1 VTGLTN
7 GTTYTFQVAAV
18 NAARTGG
25 YSARSSEVT
34 PRTVPGV
41 PTNATAV
48 ANNIGGVKIDWNAPT
63 SDGGAAISDYQV
75 TICGG
80 TDCVNYGVNI
90 STGNQLTYTVPETP
104 TRTMVGY
111 KWNFL
116 VRAVNVA
123 GAGAQ
128 TALIGPVD
136 PRRVSNAPSN
146 VVATVNNSGGVGVTW
161 SAPSANG
168 ANISDYIVQY
178 CTGGTCTTYDDG
190 VSATASASVAGLVKG
205 TAYTFKVAAVNAAGT
220 SSYSVPSNEVTP
232 RSVAEAPTNATATA
246 NNIGGVVVS
255 WTAPTDN
262 GGAAIT
268 DYTVQS
274 CVGGTCTSFARSSAS
289 TATSQTVTGL
299 TKGTAYT
306 FKVAAV
312 NAAGT
317 SLFANA
323 AAAATP
329 RAVTGEPTDLV
340 GVPGNTQV
348 ALTWRAPV
356 ATNGSAISNY
366 IVQSCISTTCSV
378 VAREAST
385 TASQIVTSLANGTT
399 YTFKV
404 AAVNEAGTSSYVT
417 SLGYTPRTVPDA
429 PTSVTATA
437 NSTGGVV
444 VEWSAPQFNG
454 GSAITDYTVQSCL
467 STTCTTFTR
476 TASTSTSATV
486 TGLTKGTSYT
496 FQVAAVN
503 VAGTGLFA
511 KASGSGVTP
520 RAVPGTPT
528 NLAGVVGDAQV
539 ALTWTAPANN
549 GDEISDYEVKWC
561 LGSSCTAFAHT
572 ASAETS
578 ITVNN
583 LTNGSAYTFQVAA
596 KNAAGTGTAAVSGS
610 LTPRTVPGAPT
621 NVVGTLGNTQ
631 INLSWNTP
639 SSNGGSAITDYIVQ
653 SCTGGTCTTFND
665 GTGTSTSATV
675 TGLTNGTAYTFQVAA
690 KNIAGDSP
698 YSTASTSLTPR
709 TVPDAP
715 TGVTATADNTGG
727 IDVSWSA
734 PANNGGNAISDYTLQ
749 SCISTTCTTVT
760 RSASTE
766 TSTKVAGLVKG
777 TAYTF
782 QVAAVNAAGS
792 SNYSTRSAAATPR
805 AVAGTPT
812 NIAGTVGNGQVT
824 LSWTAPANNGAA
836 ITDYVVQSCISSSCS
851 TFAHSP
857 SATAGII
864 VTGLTNGTAYT
875 FKIAAV
881 NLAGTGTAATSS
893 AFTPR
898 TVPNAPTSVRAVADN
913 TIGIDVSWTAPAF
926 NGGSEITDYVV
937 EYATENTDYVV
948 FADGV
953 STGTSVK
960 VTGLTQGVEY
970 TFRIAARNIAGQGA
984 YSAGSLNAIA
994 TARTKPGKPTASVAS
1009 TIDGAVNVEWKFEA
1023 SQTNGGAEI
1032 ERFDVEWAR
1041 VGTNSWSSQSSDEQT
1056 IRLEGLSIGLQYKFR
1071 ITATNA
1077 AGTSEKSAEVVAT
1090 PYIPPQSPT
1099 RLSAT
1104 VTDEG
1109 IVTLSWTAPVNTGGN
1124 ALTQY
1129 FVGYCTG
1136 TVEVCKF
1143 RPTIKIGSNGVLA
1156 TTTTFRELPGTYTY
1170 YVAAANDAGRE
1181 DCADI
1186 KKIKCGASVRV
1197 VVGNDDDSDDS
1208 D

>member
-1 VTGLTN
+1 
-7 GTTYTFQVAAV
+7 
-18 NAARTGG
+18 
-25 YSARSSEVT
+25 
-34 PRTVPGV
+34 
-41 PTNATAV
+41 
-48 ANNIGGVKIDWNAPT
+48 
-63 SDGGAAISDYQV
+63 
-75 TICGG
+75 
-80 TDCVNYGVNI
+80 
-90 STGNQLTYTVPETP
+90 
-104 TRTMVGY
+104 
-111 KWNFL
+111 
-116 VRAVNVA
+116 
-123 GAGAQ
+123 
-128 TALIGPVD
+128 
-136 PRRVSNAPSN
+136 
-146 VVATVNNSGGVGVTW
+146 
-161 SAPSANG
+161 
-168 ANISDYIVQY
+168 
-178 CTGGTCTTYDDG
+178 
-190 VSATASASVAGLVKG
+190 
-205 TAYTFKVAAVNAAGT
+205 
-220 SSYSVPSNEVTP
+220 
-232 RSVAEAPTNATATA
+232 
-246 NNIGGVVVS
+246 
-255 WTAPTDN
+255 
-262 GGAAIT
+262 
-268 DYTVQS
+268 
-274 CVGGTCTSFARSSAS
+274 
-289 TATSQTVTGL
+289 
-299 TKGTAYT
+299 
-306 FKVAAV
+306 
-312 NAAGT
+312 
-317 SLFANA
+317 
-323 AAAATP
+323 
-329 RAVTGEPTDLV
+329 
-340 GVPGNTQV
+340 
-348 ALTWRAPV
+348 
-356 ATNGSAISNY
+356 
-366 IVQSCISTTCSV
+366 
-378 VAREAST
+378 
-385 TASQIVTSLANGTT
+385 
-399 YTFKV
+399 
-404 AAVNEAGTSSYVT
+404 
-417 SLGYTPRTVPDA
+417 
-429 PTSVTATA
+429 
-437 NSTGGVV
+437 
-444 VEWSAPQFNG
+444 
-454 GSAITDYTVQSCL
+454 
-467 STTCTTFTR
+467 
-476 TASTSTSATV
+476 
-486 TGLTKGTSYT
+486 
-496 FQVAAVN
+496 
-503 VAGTGLFA
+503 
-511 KASGSGVTP
+511 
-520 RAVPGTPT
+520 
-528 NLAGVVGDAQV
+528 
-539 ALTWTAPANN
+539 
-549 GDEISDYEVKWC
+549 
-561 LGSSCTAFAHT
+561 
-572 ASAETS
+572 
-578 ITVNN
+578 
-583 LTNGSAYTFQVAA
+583 
-596 KNAAGTGTAAVSGS
+596 
-610 LTPRTVPGAPT
+610 
-621 NVVGTLGNTQ
+621 
-631 INLSWNTP
+631 
-639 SSNGGSAITDYIVQ
+639 
-653 SCTGGTCTTFND
+653 
-665 GTGTSTSATV
+665 
-675 TGLTNGTAYTFQVAA
+675 
-690 KNIAGDSP
+690 
-698 YSTASTSLTPR
+698 
-709 TVPDAP
+709 
-715 TGVTATADNTGG
+715 
-727 IDVSWSA
+727 
-734 PANNGGNAISDYTLQ
+734 
-749 SCISTTCTTVT
+749 
-760 RSASTE
+760 
-766 TSTKVAGLVKG
+766 
-777 TAYTF
+777 
-782 QVAAVNAAGS
+782 
-792 SNYSTRSAAATPR
+792 
-805 AVAGTPT
+805 VAGTPT

-836 ITDYVVQSCISSSCS
+836 ITDYVVQSCVGSSCS

-1181 DCADI
+1181 DCADL